1 MIAKFGENEYAEW
14 STIVDGPVSW
24 LYDRMTAVAVFG
36 PERVDRADAFVTS
49 NLEYQLRD
57 IQELIAGNRAGDHEE
72 PLDLAGIR
80 EKYRDPAPLDRIKGS
95 SRLVD
100 VSDLI
105 FIRDPLAP
113 GPFLLKSRTTA
124 GGFVSEGE
132 LERLIGMSET
142 VLEVHRS
149 DSSWNM
155 TDPTIV
161 KDERGF
167 LADATR

>member
-1 MIAKFGENEYAEW
+1 MIAKLQDDAYVEW
-14 STIVDGPVSW
+14 STIVDAPVSW
-24 LYDRMTAVAVFG
+24 VYDRMRAVAIFG

-57 IQELIAGNRAGDHEE
+57 VEELLGGNRAGDGETE
-72 PLDLAGIR
+72 LDLAGIR
-80 EKYRDPAPLDRIKGS
+80 EKYRDPAPLDRVRGP
-95 SRLVD
+95 SRLVE
-100 VSDLI
+100 VSDLV

-113 GPFLLKSRTTA
+113 GPYLLKSRTTP
-124 GGFVSEGE
+124 GGFVGE
-132 LERLIGMSET
+132 DELQRLIDESET

-155 TDPTIV
+155 TDPEIV

-167 LADATR
+167 LADANR